1 MRRLIFSIITLTL
14 TLLSFGVFAPTA
26 QAQDTADFAYAQT
39 FATVIN
45 ANALNIRTAPTTSAG
60 VMAVAP
66 AGAVYPVL
74 AKTADSGWWQIA
86 IPPFGYVGWVSGW
99 FLSIPNQ
106 HLVPVVTPSPAYVP
120 NTPLGVVNTANL
132 NVRAIPDPYV
142 GTILTTIQLGQAYPI
157 IGKNGSGTPWYQISL
172 PNGGNGWVNAKYL
185 FDANASGVPVTHVNQ
200 PTPQPT
206 AYGTVTAYFLN
217 VRSTP
222 NPFIFNI
229 LAVIARGQTYA
240 VIGRN
245 AAGTWYQIN
254 LGNGIVGWVNGTYFA
269 VTNGVGLPITG

>member
-1 MRRLIFSIITLTL
+1 MRRLSFLTMILTL
-14 TLLSFGVFAPTA
+14 TLLSLGAFAPTA
-26 QAQDTADFAYAQT
+26 QAQDTAEFAYAQT

-74 AKTADSGWWQIA
+74 AKTADSGWWQVA
-86 IPPFGYVGWVSGW
+86 IPPYGYVGWASGW

-106 HLVPVVTPSPAYVP
+106 HLVPVVTPPPAYVP
-120 NTPLGVVNTANL
+120 TTPIGVVNTGSL
-132 NVRAIPDPYV
+132 NVRVIPDPYV
-142 GTILTTIQLGQAYPI
+142 GAIQTTIQLGQAYPI
-157 IGKNGSGTPWYQISL
+157 IGKNNGNPLWYQISL
-172 PNGGNGWVNAKYL
+172 PTGGSGWVNARYL
-185 FDANASGVPVTHVNQ
+185 FAANATNVPVTHVN
-200 PTPQPT
+200 PPQSG
-206 AYGTVTAYFLN
+206 AVGTVTAYFLN

-229 LAVIARGQTYA
+229 VTIIARGQTYP

-245 AAGTWYQIN
+245 AAGTWYQIS
-254 LGNGIVGWVNGTYFA
+254 LGNGVTGWVSGYYFA
-269 VTNGVGLPITG
+269 VTNGAGLPVTG